1 MKLDSRFLGEIPVVA
16 AVVEAGS
23 FVGAGKALGLSQSA
37 VSRALQRLEQ
47 HLGTRLLDRN
57 SQTIRLTESGK
68 KFCEEVLP
76 LLARLTEA
84 AEETGRSSATVRGKL
99 RVNLDPTF
107 SRLVL
112 MPRLAAFLE
121 SYPELHLDLAVRE
134 EVGDLISDGFDAA
147 VRFGP
152 PQPYAL
158 LVRRLLQ
165 VRVLTCAS
173 PSFLQR
179 YGKPR
184 TPRDLATKRL
194 PCLLFRDP
202 ITGEPYPW
210 EFHRGKEVVAVPVS
224 GRVTMSDPVT
234 YLEACLAGLGI
245 AQLFDLGNET
255 FLRDGRLIN
264 LFPTWVD
271 ERFPLYVYH
280 ASRDHV
286 PAKLRVFL
294 DFIAQLT
301 KEHT

>member
-1 MKLDSRFLGEIPVVA
+1 MKLDSRFLAEIPVVA

-23 FVGAGKALGLSQSA
+23 FVGAGKKLGLSQSA
-37 VSRALQRLEQ
+37 VSRALQRLER

-57 SQTIRLTESGK
+57 SQTIRLTESGQQ
-68 KFCEEVLP
+68 FCREVLP

-99 RVNLDPTF
+99 RVNVDPTF
-107 SRLVL
+107 ARLVL
-112 MPRLAAFLE
+112 IPRLGAFLE
-121 SYPELHLDLAVRE
+121 SYPDLHLELAVRS

-147 VRFGP
+147 IRFGP

-165 VRVLTCAS
+165 VRVVTCAA
-173 PSFLQR
+173 PAFLQR

-184 TPRDLATKRL
+184 TPRDLETKRL

-210 EFHRGKEVVAVPVS
+210 EFHRGKEVVPVLVS

-245 AQLFDLGNET
+245 GQLFDLGTEI
-255 FLRDGRLIN
+255 FLSDGRLVN

-280 ASRDHV
+280 AARDHV

-294 DFIAQLT
+294 DFIGKLAN
-301 KEHT
+301 ECA